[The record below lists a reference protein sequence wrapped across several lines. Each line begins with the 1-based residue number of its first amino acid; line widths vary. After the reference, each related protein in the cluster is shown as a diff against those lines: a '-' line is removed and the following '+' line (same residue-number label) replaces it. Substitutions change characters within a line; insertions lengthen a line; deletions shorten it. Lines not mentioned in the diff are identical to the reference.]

1 MTAKII
7 EVPWYITKRGELLT
21 KQFLFEIEPE
31 DLIYTGDHADHL
43 FDYMALFLKPDGS
56 PVTIAIAV
64 KATEEEI
71 EGVYP
76 FKISDLEKF
85 KNSNI
90 PVLILVIDVK
100 RNKFFLNWAKNGIV
114 PEQKDSL
121 HSEQFVSI
129 VLRQGTPE
137 EIQKLKQEIM
147 TITWFLS

>member
-1 MTAKII
+1 MTTKIS
-7 EVPWYITKRGELLT
+7 EVPWYVTKRGELLT
-21 KQFLFEIEPE
+21 KQFLFEIEPD

-43 FDYMALFLKPDGS
+43 FDYMALFLRPDGS

-64 KATEEEI
+64 TATEEEI

-100 RNKFFLNWAKNGIV
+100 RNKIFLNWAKDSIM
-114 PEQKDSL
+114 PEEKDSL
-121 HSEQFVSI
+121 NLEQFVSI
-129 VLRQGTPE
+129 PLGQGTPE

-147 TITWFLS
+147 MIH

>member
-1 MTAKII
+1 MITQTD
-7 EVPWYITKRGELLT
+7 VPWYVTKRGELLT
-21 KQFLFEIEPE
+21 KEFLFEIEPD

-71 EGVYP
+71 EGAYP
-76 FKISDLEKF
+76 FKVSDLEKF

-100 RNKFFLNWAKNGIV
+100 RNKFFLTWAKNAIV
-114 PEQKDSL
+114 TGQKESL
-121 HSEQFVSI
+121 NSEQFISVP
-129 VLRQGTPE
+129 LRQGTPE
-137 EIQKLKQEIM
+137 EIQKLKQEIIK
-147 TITWFLS
+147 IT

>member
-1 MTAKII
+1 MTTKIS

-71 EGVYP
+71 EGAYP
-76 FKISDLEKF
+76 FKVSDLEKF

-100 RNKFFLNWAKNGIV
+100 RNQYFLNWAKNAIV
-114 PEQKDSL
+114 TGQKESL
-121 HSEQFVSI
+121 NSEQFISVT
-129 VLRQGTPE
+129 LRQGTRE